1 MAAQI
6 KNCFERYEKKYR
18 LTAEQQ
24 RLVLEGM
31 RPYMKRMPTART
43 PSAAFIMIPTTG
55 G

>member
-24 RLVLEGM
+24 RLVLRACG
-31 RPYMKRMPTART
+31 P
-43 PSAAFIMIPTTG
+43 I
-55 G
+55 